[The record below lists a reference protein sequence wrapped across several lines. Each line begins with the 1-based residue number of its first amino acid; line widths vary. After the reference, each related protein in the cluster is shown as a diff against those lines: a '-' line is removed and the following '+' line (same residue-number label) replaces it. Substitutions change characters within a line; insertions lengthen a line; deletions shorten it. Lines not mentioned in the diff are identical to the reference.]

1 MRDVSIPE
9 GNTVRLKYSPSLWS
23 GLIFSEGGVCLMTP
37 TLAISTPGHVHPE
50 GSIGTS
56 LLWTPPWPDEL
67 VKGLICCC
75 WSPRPVPIGDISGHA
90 AYEDGRTPHYPP
102 HLPAYGSWWFTHCLV
117 SNRTFQFV
125 QARQLLMDSCR
136 LSRMYSSKWEQYGLW
151 IKCSSAENS
160 FEIFLSAA

>member
-1 MRDVSIPE
+1 MCAWCLCPWRKHSPSEIFPVPLIWFDFLRGRCVADDTGSCHIHAWPCSPRGEHRDVSSVNP
-9 GNTVRLKYSPSLWS
+9 P
-23 GLIFSEGGVCLMTP
+23 MTRW
-37 TLAISTPGHVHPE
+37 
-50 GSIGTS
+50 IGQ
-56 LLWTPPWPDEL
+56 
-67 VKGLICCC
+67 G
-75 WSPRPVPIGDISGHA
+75 
-90 AYEDGRTPHYPP
+90 P
-102 HLPAYGSWWFTHCLV
+102 HLLLLISQASAYRRHFWSYCLWGWQNSPPPAYGSWWFTHCLV